1 MIKPWRFLPQSL
13 RALSLR
19 AFATGFAATLAVVG
33 GYGLNAQAF
42 AGHNTNA
49 PVDFAADR
57 IQLQDREN
65 RIVLTGG
72 VVISQAALTLRAA
85 RTLINYSDAS
95 SLQIERMTA
104 TGGVTVARGDET
116 ARGNVA
122 VYDFNRRL
130 ITMSGDVRLRRGSD
144 TLRGGRLVIDLT
156 SGVATMDGSAR
167 GGAAGSGGAGP
178 GRVTG
183 SFTVP
188 QN

>member
-1 MIKPWRFLPQSL
+1 MRHSL
-13 RALSLR
+13 STSIRS
-19 AFATGFAATLAVVG
+19 FGFGFAATMALAA

-72 VVISQAALTLRAA
+72 VVINQAALTLRAG
-85 RTLINYSDAS
+85 RTLINYSDAG
-95 SLQIERMTA
+95 SLEIQRMTA
-104 TGGVTVARGDET
+104 TGGVTVVRGNET

-122 VYDFNRRL
+122 VYDFARRL
-130 ITMSGDVRLRRGSD
+130 ITMSGDVRLSRGGD
-144 TLRGGRLVIDLT
+144 NLRGGRLVIDLT
-156 SGVATMDGSAR
+156 SGVATVDGSA
-167 GGAAGSGGAGP
+167 GGTTAGAAGGGN

-188 QN
+188 QD